1 MPTWVPVPRK
11 LRKWGAL
18 QEIFDALP
26 MGQSHVFKHPDT
38 KDSQAIYFGHNVCVG
53 RSARG
58 KGMGKELVKRSH
70 KLAEKSGCSH
80 THIMATGIF
89 SQKIFQS
96 LDYKLIYEIN
106 YADHEKD
113 KRGRPLLHDHGQHVS
128 IQTVLFNHQKQD
140 D

>member
-1 MPTWVPVPRK
+1 
-11 LRKWGAL
+11 
-18 QEIFDALP
+18 
-26 MGQSHVFKHPDT
+26 
-38 KDSQAIYFGHNVCVG
+38 
-53 RSARG
+53 
-58 KGMGKELVKRSH
+58 MGKELVKRSH

-80 THIMATGIF
+80 TYILATGMF

-96 LDYKLIYEIN
+96 LDYKLIYEVRKSSNQFVAALDQVIFGKSCFGLTFSELSLQIN

-128 IQTVLFNHQKQD
+128 IQTVLFKHQDQD